1 MFTFDHL
8 NTFPRASFSTTSC
21 SHPFV
26 GRKVRLSYTNPD
38 RVLLDHLQRVQD
50 EQIPSDTLNER
61 RFWQDR
67 RSRARPIRPRSESP
81 SPRLEL
87 SLAPSDASSSL
98 THAHPLVETSG
109 FSKTAKAQPSVLYHH
124 IKAFG
129 SDLLDVAKI
138 VFVGV
143 FIALTLQFC
152 GRLTTHPGVLVPS
165 WIQPGISTYKDF
177 PTWMYTDPHNVLGL
191 APPISVSTIHSL
203 SSTTRDA
210 ISTTSSAQTN
220 GYSTAWTPLKRP
232 LRRCKSV
239 ERLASRST
247 RTTAIHTARTILCQC
262 ENFELRTRR

>member
-191 APPISVSTIHSL
+191 APPDFGQYHPLSVIDHA
-203 SSTTRDA
+203 RRNFNDKF
-210 ISTTSSAQTN
+210 SADQWILN
-220 GYSTAWTPLKRP
+220 GLDSP
-232 LRRCKSV
+232 
-239 ERLASRST
+239 
-247 RTTAIHTARTILCQC
+247 
-262 ENFELRTRR
+262 